1 MKLLSGGSS
10 LTVDPVV
17 ASGKALIG
25 QSVPDATANANAR
38 GAGLRVIGACYQKCR
53 YVVARTSQ
61 LVRGFRVLTLD
72 THPLMPTD
80 PEVGG
85 AVEVCAGHLRRA
97 GACGG
102 WHIPDIAESTRQ

>member
-1 MKLLSGGSS
+1 M
-10 LTVDPVV
+10 V

-97 GACGG
+97 GASVRAAVGIFPTLPRAPG
-102 WHIPDIAESTRQ
+102 SEKGVRAV